1 MTKVPLA
8 TRRRRRRA
16 PFALPVTGG
25 DVSCLHAAVR
35 LHLVALALA
44 TSAWLVWT
52 PAAHGQDESGAALA
66 RQVEVIRTAY
76 GVPHIYADNFRALGY
91 ALGFLQVEDYGER
104 VPLGLLRARGQLAA
118 HQGRGALDSDFANRP
133 SFTRAVAIY
142 QELHEDTR
150 AVSEG
155 FAAGVNRYMAQH
167 PEEFPDW
174 TASAFTGHDVAALYV
189 YRASA
194 SQARRWIRQLGGAAE
209 APLADLDGSAPDGG
223 IEEGSN
229 AWALAPGRTASGAA
243 ILLRNPHLS
252 WEAGYWEAHV
262 VVPGRLD
269 FYGDFRIGAPLG
281 IVGGFNPYLGFA
293 TTNND
298 VDNAQVYALEVD
310 PDRADH
316 YLLDG
321 ASVPIGRE
329 QLTVRFRNGDGYG
342 FETRERLFTDLGPVI
357 YRDHGRIYVLRAPE
371 DGEFRGGEQFLRMM
385 QATSLAEWTD
395 AMRLRAHPRSNLIY
409 ADAAGNIFYL
419 WNAAIPRFPHPHD
432 AERAVPVTRRDQMWT
447 ALHELDDLP
456 QLLNPVGGYLH
467 NENDAPWLANLRAP
481 LDPDDYPEYFEAQ
494 EFRLRSQHAQQLVG
508 GDERLSLEDVLR
520 RKHSYRMLLADR
532 VKDELLA
539 AARGAIDAAALDT
552 GSVDPDRVA
561 SALTLIERWDNT
573 TSPES
578 RGGVLFEEWWTRYTS
593 ALEAEA
599 DPAREDDPVEFFAI
613 PWSSAAPTETPRG
626 LADPGLAARVFPE
639 AVAATVRR
647 FGAWD
652 VAWGDVHRVR
662 RGDVDEPVG
671 GCAGRLGCFRVI
683 NFRED
688 EDGRRRAVG
697 GDGWILGVE
706 FTSPPRALSVLAYGQ
721 SSRETSPNHA
731 DQAAMFARGEMKA
744 VAFTRE
750 DVERAAERRYRPGLD

>member
-1 MTKVPLA
+1 MTKVPTA
-8 TRRRRRRA
+8 TRRWRPRA
-16 PFALPVTGG
+16 PLALPVTGG
-25 DVSCLHAAVR
+25 AVSSLHRTVR
-35 LHLVALALA
+35 HLVALALV

-52 PAAHGQDESGAALA
+52 PVAHGQNESGAALA

-91 ALGFLQVEDYGER
+91 ALGYLQVEDYGER

-118 HQGRGALDSDFANRP
+118 HQGRGALDSDFVNRP

-189 YRASA
+189 YRASTG
-194 SQARRWIRQLGGAAE
+194 QARRWIRQLGAAAE
-209 APLADLDGSAPDGG
+209 APLVDLDESAPDGA

-298 VDNAQVYALEVD
+298 VDNAQIYALEVD
-310 PDRADH
+310 PERADH

-329 QLTVRFRNGDGYG
+329 TLTVRFRNGDGYG
-342 FETRERLFTDLGPVI
+342 FDTRERLFTDLGPVI
-357 YRDHGRIYVLRAPE
+357 HRDHGRVYVLRAPE

-395 AMRLRAHPRSNLIY
+395 AMRLRAHPRSNFIY
-409 ADAAGNIFYL
+409 ADTAGNIYYL
-419 WNAAIPRFPHPHD
+419 WNAAIPRFPHPYD
-432 AERAVPVTRRDQMWT
+432 AARAVPVTRRDQMWT

-456 QLLNPVGGYLH
+456 QVLNPVGGYLH
-467 NENDAPWLANLRAP
+467 NENDGPWLTNLRAP
-481 LDPDDYPEYFEAQ
+481 LDPDDYPEYFEAH

-508 GDERLSLEDVLR
+508 GDERLSLEDVMR

-532 VKDELLA
+532 VKDELVA
-539 AARGAIDAAALDT
+539 SARGEIGAAALDT
-552 GSVDPDRVA
+552 GGVDPDWVA

-573 TSPES
+573 AAPQS
-578 RGGVLFEEWWTRYTS
+578 RGGVLFEEWWTHYTQ

-599 DPAREDDPVEFFAI
+599 DPAREDEPVEFFAI

-626 LADPGLAARVFPE
+626 LADPGLAVRVFPE

-647 FGAWD
+647 FGTWD
-652 VAWGDVHRVR
+652 VAWGEVHRVR

-697 GDGWILGVE
+697 GDGWVLGVE
-706 FTSPPRALSVLAYGQ
+706 FTNPPRALSVLAYGQ

-750 DVERAAERRYRPGLD
+750 DVERAAERRYRPGLE